1 MQRVEALRSLPYTNP
16 WIVHQGD
23 YIGIDDAVIDTAV
36 EFPLVWGRLSFPA
49 KAFFRRVAEVAAGT
63 VHKDK
68 WTFNGDRTGICGRHR
83 AGDIG
88 AQVGRPAPT
97 SRPTDIV

>member
-49 KAFFRRVAEVAAGT
+49 KAFL
-63 VHKDK
+63 
-68 WTFNGDRTGICGRHR
+68 GRLSGLWVFQAVLLALLGLGFCLWFWR
-83 AGDIG
+83 YAT
-88 AQVGRPAPT
+88 RKYT
-97 SRPTDIV
+97 SVSS